1 MTVNEVK
8 KKLSKKAIIFKTG
21 GKRPTGELLESWIG
35 SVRWQHEGENTP
47 KDKRENDMVPIA
59 TIFLKNLP
67 FIPTQLSGAEL
78 VTIFMSKDVW
88 DNLVSEDLSPWF
100 CIRTYS
106 SLEQL
111 VPCNYQTDMIKPFP
125 LTPNLV
131 ENDFPCWD
139 GGGIPEDIEDIILH
153 LETTKGIEY
162 FDDICEEIYAGHKV
176 GGYPSFCQPGF
187 YFGNGYEFVMQIS
200 SDEKAKFNI
209 VDSGKFYFFYNS
221 QLSDWKVYC
230 DFY

>member
-67 FIPTQLSGAEL
+67 FIPTELSGAEL

-106 SLEQL
+106 SLEPL
-111 VPCNYQTDMIKPFP
+111 VPCDYQTDIIKPFP

-139 GGGIPEDIEDIILH
+139 R
-153 LETTKGIEY
+153 Y
-162 FDDICEEIYAGHKV
+162 
-176 GGYPSFCQPGF
+176 
-187 YFGNGYEFVMQIS
+187 
-200 SDEKAKFNI
+200 
-209 VDSGKFYFFYNS
+209 
-221 QLSDWKVYC
+221 
-230 DFY
+230 